1 MAPANHAQG
10 KPPVVI
16 GRTDFGRLWTLAVS
30 LHVQEGDVA
39 DQLMGELDRAKI
51 IPDDQVGSDVV
62 AMGTTVRFTTDTG
75 DDRTVTLVFPN
86 EADIAQDRVS
96 VFTPIGAALIGLS
109 PGQSMDWPARNGS
122 VRRLTVQAVNG
133 G

>member
-1 MAPANHAQG
+1 M
-10 KPPVVI
+10 I
-16 GRTDFGRLWTLAVS
+16 GRTDYGRLWTLAVS
-30 LHVQEGDVA
+30 LHVREGDVA

-51 IPDDQVGSDVV
+51 IPDDQVGNDVV
-62 AMGTTVRFTTDTG
+62 TMGTTVRYTTDTG

-109 PGQSMDWPARNGS
+109 PGQSIDWLARNGA
-122 VRRLTVQAVNG
+122 VRRLTVQTVNG
-133 G
+133 

>member
-1 MAPANHAQG
+1 MAHVNQVQG
-10 KPPVVI
+10 RPPVVI
-16 GRTDFGRLWTLAVS
+16 GRTDYGRLWTLAVS
-30 LHVQEGDVA
+30 LHVREGDVA

-51 IPDDQVGSDVV
+51 IPDDQVGNDVV
-62 AMGTTVRFTTDTG
+62 TMGTTVRYTTDTG

-109 PGQSMDWPARNGS
+109 PGQSIDWLARNGA
-122 VRRLTVQAVNG
+122 VRRLTVQTVNG
-133 G
+133 